1 MCILDDRL
9 SSDTAHQHTLGRR
22 QFLAGAAAAALG
34 GIVPSKG
41 STEPPDSLKARAAV
55 RGILYGCM
63 VTRAMLQSSPDFCAA
78 VVREAGIIVP
88 GNEMK
93 WASTQPKRGPADYR
107 DSDAIGK
114 FASENGLALR
124 GHTAAWHVNLPAWV
138 TQDLAAP
145 GGRDLLDSR
154 VRSVVG
160 HFQGRVKEWDVVNE
174 AIEPRDGLGRSL
186 RNSQLYRAGGP
197 TFIADCFHAAHEADP
212 AAMLVYNEYGL
223 EYQTV
228 EEDRRREAT
237 LRLLSD
243 LKRQGVPLY
252 GLGIQ
257 CHLKVGN
264 RFNPKIFRKFL
275 ADVAAL
281 GLNIRI
287 TEFDIDDQRLP
298 GDIAERDRQVADHAR
313 TFLEVALDE
322 RSLNSLLTWGL
333 SDRYT
338 WLNAERPRSD
348 GVKKRPLPLD
358 ENMARK
364 PLWLAMAQCFDN
376 APMRGD

>member
-1 MCILDDRL
+1 MTHN
-9 SSDTAHQHTLGRR
+9 SDYGFSTGVTHQYSLGRR
-22 QFLAGAAAAALG
+22 QFLTGAVAAIFG

-41 STEPPDSLKARAAV
+41 STEPSDSLKARAAA

-63 VTRAMLQSSPDFCAA
+63 VTRTMLRSSPDFCAA
-78 VVREAGIIVP
+78 VAREAAVIVP

-93 WASTQPKRGPADYR
+93 WASTQPRRGPVNYGDP
-107 DSDAIGK
+107 DAIWK

-124 GHTAAWHVNLPAWV
+124 GHTAAWHINLPAWV

-145 GGRDLLDSR
+145 GGRDLLASR
-154 VRSVVG
+154 VRGVVG
-160 HFQGRVKEWDVVNE
+160 HFHGRVMEWDVVNE
-174 AIEPRDGLGRSL
+174 AIEPRDGLDRSL

-197 TFIADCFHAAHEADP
+197 TYIADCFHAAHEADP
-212 AAMLVYNEYGL
+212 AALLVYNEYGL
-223 EYQTV
+223 EYHTV
-228 EEDRRREAT
+228 EEDRRREGT

-243 LKRQGVPLY
+243 LKRQGVPLH

-264 RFNPKIFRKFL
+264 RFNPKVFRKFL

-281 GLNIRI
+281 GLKIRI

-298 GDIAERDRQVADHAR
+298 VDIVERDRQVADHAR
-313 TFLEVALDE
+313 KFLEVAFDE
-322 RSLNSLLTWGL
+322 RSLNGLLTWGL

-338 WLNAERPRSD
+338 WLNAERPRAD
-348 GVKKRPLPLD
+348 GAKKRPLPLD
-358 ENMARK
+358 ENLARK

-376 APMRGD
+376 APMRG